1 MFLGINGVDF
11 LFTIN
16 GSKHRFSPEI
26 KSGKIYIGDN
36 MEIFRFKAR
45 TAVIPK
51 LVRRNFTASLTSIPI
66 KILACNDDFYRI
78 KFKVISLVCSW
89 SKEIVLYT
97 VQKLFHLFI
106 IKPSH
111 IFYDLN
117 ELFINGSSEISVKT
131 KGLDL
136 TSPRKVSS
144 DIILNSITKSRT
156 SVHDIPEKQD

>member
-26 KSGKIYIGDN
+26 KSGKIHISDN

-78 KFKVISLVCSW
+78 KFKVISLVCSR
-89 SKEIVLYT
+89 SKEVVLYT
-97 VQKLFHLFI
+97 VQKLSHLFI
-106 IKPSH
+106 IKPRH
-111 IFYDLN
+111 IFYN
-117 ELFINGSSEISVKT
+117 PNKLFINGSIKISIKA
-131 KGLDL
+131 KGLHL
-136 TSPRKVSS
+136 ASSWKVSP
-144 DIILNSITKSRT
+144 DIVLNSITKSCS
-156 SVHDIPEKQD
+156 SVHHIPEKQG